1 MQPEDRMDTMRGSP
15 QQLIVCA
22 AAVVVILWGISRTQP
37 VLVTLLVSVF
47 LAALASPA
55 VLWLH
60 RRRLPLLAAV
70 ALVMGGVV
78 LALVATGVVVGAS
91 MTGFQAALPRYQ
103 ARFHEQAAALT
114 QFLAAKGIAPS
125 GDALLKYVD
134 PGSLLNGAA
143 GLLLRMGSALS
154 NSVLVL
160 LTTTFILLEVPSF
173 PVKLRAVLGDPAR
186 VFPRFTAFLA
196 GMKRYMVIKTVIS
209 LATGLL
215 ITLWLWVLDVDFP
228 VLWGFL
234 AFLMNYVPSIGS
246 TLAGLPA
253 VLLALLQFGTGKA
266 VLVGAGYVAVNFV
279 LDFAIETPWMGRKL
293 GLSTLV
299 VFLSLLFWGGL
310 LGPIGALL
318 CVPLSM
324 TLRFAL
330 ESSDS
335 TRWVAVLLGPEDM
348 QDLAPARS
356 GRAHPGK

>member
-1 MQPEDRMDTMRGSP
+1 MQPEVRMDMKQGFL
-15 QQLIVCA
+15 QQVFVGA
-22 AAVVVILWGISRTQP
+22 AAIVVIVWGISRTQP

-60 RRRLPLLAAV
+60 RKRLPLLVAV
-70 ALVMGGVV
+70 AVVMGGMV
-78 LALVATGVVVGAS
+78 LALAATGVVVGAS
-91 MTGFQAALPRYQ
+91 MTGFYAALPRYQ
-103 ARFHEQAAALT
+103 ARYQEQAAALT
-114 QFLAAKGIAPS
+114 QYLAAKGIAPS
-125 GDALLKYVD
+125 GDALMKYVD
-134 PGSLLNGAA
+134 PGSLLNWAA
-143 GLLLRMGSALS
+143 GLLLRMGSALT
-154 NSVLVL
+154 NSVLIL

-186 VFPRFTAFLA
+186 AFPRFTAFLA
-196 GMKRYMVIKTVIS
+196 GMKRYVVIKTVIS

-215 ITLWLWVLDVDFP
+215 ITLWLWILKVDFP

-253 VLLALLQFGTGKA
+253 VFLALVQYGTGKA
-266 VLVGAGYVAVNFV
+266 VLVGAGYIAVNFV

-318 CVPLSM
+318 CVPLTM

-330 ESSDS
+330 ESSPG
-335 TRWVAVLLGPEDM
+335 TRWVAVLLGPEDL
-348 QDLAPARS
+348 QDSAPARS
-356 GRAHPGK
+356 GSGPSSK

>member
-1 MQPEDRMDTMRGSP
+1 MQPEVRMGTMRGSL
-15 QQLIVCA
+15 QQLIVSA

-60 RRRLPLLAAV
+60 RKRLPLLAAV
-70 ALVMGGVV
+70 ALVMGGMV

-91 MTGFQAALPRYQ
+91 MNGFQAALPRYQ
-103 ARFHEQAAALT
+103 VRFHEQAAALT

-186 VFPRFTAFLA
+186 AFPRFTAFLA

-215 ITLWLWVLDVDFP
+215 ISLWLWILGVDFP

-335 TRWVAVLLGPEDM
+335 TRWVAVLLGPEDR